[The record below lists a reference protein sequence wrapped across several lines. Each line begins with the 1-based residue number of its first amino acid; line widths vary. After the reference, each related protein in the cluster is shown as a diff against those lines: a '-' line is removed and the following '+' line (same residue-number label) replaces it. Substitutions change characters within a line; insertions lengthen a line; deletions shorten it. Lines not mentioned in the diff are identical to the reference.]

1 MVSAAYALQ
10 LPPGTAEAEL
20 AAATLAS
27 LPPTFSQ
34 PEWGLQRAFSREG
47 SEGSEGSEGES
58 KRDARSFVASC
69 MQAEPDMRPSAAHAL
84 THPWVALD
92 GAIATLRL
100 AMGLDL
106 AARDQPPF
114 WPVWPAHEPLR
125 KAGRAAC

>member
-47 SEGSEGSEGES
+47 SEGSEGES

-69 MQAEPDMRPSAAHAL
+69 MRLRS
-84 THPWVALD
+84 
-92 GAIATLRL
+92 LRL
-100 AMGLDL
+100 
-106 AARDQPPF
+106 RSPR
-114 WPVWPAHEPLR
+114 LR
-125 KAGRAAC
+125 SLRLRSPRLRSLRLRSPRLRLLRLRLLRLRSPRL